1 MNLKKLIAYLKK
13 NDLKINYV
21 DVGARDDL
29 SPLFKKL
36 EEQLNVA
43 GFEVNYEEFL
53 NLKQKFPNRKYYNF
67 GLWSEKQD
75 LDLYITK
82 EPGSSSLYRPN
93 IKQNSEFK
101 DRFHSARDLV
111 DKKSMKCRPLDSID
125 DLQIDFLKIDTQGA
139 EYEILKGAEKT
150 LLCNMPLVTCETWTT
165 EVYEKAP
172 LMHKVI
178 ELMYDYGYEL
188 LDMSLC
194 HSAKHKNTYK
204 SISKAI
210 AGGYEILFYKKRID
224 WKINKNTIIKN
235 ILLLDFF
242 GYKDLAF
249 HIFTTSKIQNKGLKN
264 YLVKNLSPWNNK
276 KVIAKKTLNI
286 LYNKLIGSTYPQM
299 FD

>member
-1 MNLKKLIAYLKK
+1 MHSKKLITFLKK
-13 NDLKINYV
+13 NELKINYV

-29 SPLFKKL
+29 SPLFKKF

-67 GLWSEKQD
+67 GLWSEEKN

-82 EPGSSSLYRPN
+82 EPGSSSLYKPN
-93 IKQNSEFK
+93 LKQNSKFK
-101 DRFHSARDLV
+101 ARFHNSRELV
-111 DKKSMKCRPLDSID
+111 DIKNMKCKPLDSIT

-139 EYEILKGAEKT
+139 EYEILKGAEKH
-150 LLCNMPLVTCETWTT
+150 LLSKMPLVTCETWTT

-172 LMHKVI
+172 LMHEVI

-194 HSAKHKNTYK
+194 HSAKHNNTNK

-210 AGGYEILFYKKRID
+210 AGGYELLFYKKSID
-224 WKINKNTIIKN
+224 WKINKKSIIKN
-235 ILLLDFF
+235 ILLLDLF

-249 HIFTTSKIQNKGLKN
+249 HIFTTSKIQNVDLKN
-264 YLVKNLSPWNNK
+264 YLIKNLSPWNNK
-276 KVIAKKTLNI
+276 KVIGKKFLSI
-286 LYNKLIGSTYPQM
+286 LYNKLVGSTYLQM